1 MTIIKTIETERTF
14 LRQLSTDDASDFY
27 KLNLDEDVLKYT
39 GDKPFA
45 NEQAAFDFIQNYDQY
60 KKYGVGRLAVI
71 DKANYDFLGWCGL
84 KYNEDIKE
92 YDLGFRFF
100 KKHWNHGLATET
112 AIKCLDYG
120 LNELS
125 LKKIIARVRVENIA
139 SIRVLE
145 KSGMTFK
152 EPFLFDGSEGLI
164 YEKHKL

>member
-71 DKANYDFLGWCGL
+71 DKANHDFLGWCGL

-100 KKHWNHGLATET
+100 KKHWNHGLATEI

-125 LKKIIARVRVENIA
+125 LKKIIARVRVENIT